1 MHLLQQQKI
10 ELLLCEKK
18 CKAFQVSSKINGKK
32 GNKLPDHHQ
41 KEWWEIDYLLYI
53 LKKYF
58 IVCDDEVPIIIESFS
73 WLFL

>member
-1 MHLLQQQKI
+1 MQNFRSEDKL
-10 ELLLCEKK
+10 KK
-18 CKAFQVSSKINGKK
+18 FEKK

>member
-1 MHLLQQQKI
+1 MHLTAKK
-10 ELLLCEKK
+10 LLLCEKK

-41 KEWWEIDYLLYI
+41 KEWWEIDYLLL

-58 IVCDDEVPIIIESFS
+58 IVYAMTKSLS
-73 WLFL
+73 L